1 MISLR
6 EVVERTQLPKEKQ
19 SFFMYYYYRR
29 ISRYITWVLVHTSV
43 TPNQV
48 TFAEIFTGILAS
60 VFLAF
65 PDYTLNIIGAILLQ
79 LWFTIDCVDGEIARF
94 RNLSSQR
101 GGYLDGMGTN
111 IIRVTVFLGLGY
123 NAFVRYDSPN
133 SPLLF
138 LAGIIIFSS
147 ILVYNS
153 FLMLKY
159 SCLVQ
164 ELIKVKTIPALY
176 EKYHLPKK
184 PSFEQL
190 YKAGLSFGFLYKTP
204 SSTKKTKTNVYSDHQ
219 PFIKKCGSIIF
230 KTIST
235 LFYFNTIN
243 FFILISALFG
253 SFKPLLLF
261 YALTFPILVLISFF
275 YQYFYGFHSFMKQY
289 SETLYS
295 CGEEKTIDT
304 HPKSRTSKTAYDR

>member
-1 MISLR
+1 MFTLK
-6 EVVERTQLPKEKQ
+6 EVLERTQLPKEKQ

-29 ISRYITWVLVHTSV
+29 ISRYITWVLVHTPV

-111 IIRVTVFLGLGY
+111 IIRVTVFLALGY
-123 NAFVRYDSPN
+123 NAFVRYN

-138 LAGIIIFSS
+138 LAGVVIFSS

-153 FLMLKY
+153 FLILKY

-164 ELIKVKTIPALY
+164 ELIKVKTIQALH

-190 YKAGLSFGFLYKTP
+190 YKAGLSFAFLHTP
-204 SSTKKTKTNVYSDHQ
+204 TTSSTKKKNTETSTPSVIQ
-219 PFIKKCGSIIF
+219 QFRSIVF
-230 KTIST
+230 KIIST

-243 FFILISALFG
+243 FFILISAIFG
-253 SFKPLLLF
+253 TFKPLLLF
-261 YALTFPILVLISFF
+261 YAITFPVLVVINFF
-275 YQYFYGFHSFMKQY
+275 YQYFYGFHVFMKQY
-289 SETLYS
+289 SETLYNCS
-295 CGEEKTIDT
+295 EGKTMDT
-304 HPKSRTSKTAYDR
+304 YPKSRRSIVKKAK